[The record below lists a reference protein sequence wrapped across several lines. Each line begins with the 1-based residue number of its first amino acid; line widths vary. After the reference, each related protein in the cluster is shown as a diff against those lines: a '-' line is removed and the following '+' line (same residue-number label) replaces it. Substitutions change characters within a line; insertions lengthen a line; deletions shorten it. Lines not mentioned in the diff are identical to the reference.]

1 MKKIIVLAV
10 IMVFALG
17 MVSAFAAT
25 DHRPI
30 SKSIS
35 QGTFQGAADHIEKW
49 GDSAPAAKE
58 MSLRGN
64 KEELKKRRTQPCAK
78 AWQK

>member
-10 IMVFALG
+10 IIVFTLG
-17 MVSAFAAT
+17 MVSAYAAT
-25 DHRPI
+25 GDRPL

-35 QGTFQGAADHIEKW
+35 DGTFQGAADHIAKW
-49 GDSAPAAKE
+49 GNSAPAAKE